1 MLRTFLALSAIFSL
15 FTSPLSASN
24 LVAPVGV
31 VGSATL
37 AVVPSSTLVVTLDV
51 VTEDVTVGPYA
62 RYAQKLLGMRAPL
75 VAKTTTTISSAKI
88 QLAAEDYFVASG
100 CCGKKDIKN
109 IVAPLSIDAMSGG
122 VLTAETAAE
131 LAADEIFK
139 IRRIRREM
147 ISGDLGE
154 GYFGA
159 GLEAALAR
167 LDQDEQAY
175 LELFV
180 GRTIVTTESRRFN
193 IAIDADLTR
202 YIVCRYSPQL
212 GIVDSSDLSA
222 EPILLQI
229 TPSGKKSI
237 VSPATGDK
245 SARVFRVA
253 DQSTCEL
260 FYGSKSL
267 GSSVIPLFEF
277 GYDVSYLIK

>member
-267 GSSVIPLFEF
+267 ESNVIPLFEF